1 MLRSSVQYE
10 ILDLPLDEGGIEQ
23 ATLEG
28 KYLITRAGKLVWIT
42 LILKHRPIVYTREVL
57 KFCCKLFENL
67 YEREI
72 QELYTHF
79 EGDISI
85 FHKDPYSKQSLDKM
99 IDDLFHLYLAFPFK
113 IGSSRGKKISSNAK
127 KVLQFAKVLVHKAK
141 GQLLLEK
148 LFNEVS
154 KSFKFNNEE
163 TASLIYS
170 LVENKVF
177 LPLQEEKKKRFPIHF

>member
-1 MLRSSVQYE
+1 MKKQDIPSKCFEFFPIEISTQRFDINSGYVITVVTCCRSN
-10 ILDLPLDEGGIEQ
+10 I
-23 ATLEG
+23 
-28 KYLITRAGKLVWIT
+28 K
-42 LILKHRPIVYTREVL
+42 PIIYAREVL

-85 FHKDPYSKQSLDKM
+85 FRKDPYSRQSLDKI
-99 IDDLFHLYLAFPFK
+99 IDDLFHLYLTFPFK

-154 KSFKFNNEE
+154 KSFKFSNEE

-170 LVENKVF
+170 LVENEVF